1 MEWTPMQKKAVE
13 APISDILVTAA
24 AGSGKTQVLTGR
36 ILNRIQSGGDI
47 SKLLVITFTN
57 AAAAEMRSRIS
68 KKLTEAVKNEKD
80 AKKRH
85 RLERQLS
92 MADTADIS
100 TLHSFCLKLLRSYFY
115 KLDLDPAFSLVSN
128 YDRKI
133 MLSESLADTVSYF
146 YDTNNADFLEL
157 VDLVCDSKNDNKIAE
172 MISTLRSYALTD
184 PYPSDWLDNVSKAY
198 ESASDQ
204 NEPFSDRLV
213 KKATALLHDA
223 EASLKKAVRIAD
235 EAEGL
240 SPYSE
245 KFSSE
250 LSCFTS
256 FLESDITWDSLYTF
270 FNSSPFK
277 TAPTIRKECD
287 EAAKTECKALRDA
300 AKAIFDK
307 KAAPLIDVPYSDALS
322 DMLYMKKYV
331 RVLTEAAK
339 KSIEL
344 YTEKKQEKNTL
355 DFDDLE
361 HLVIR
366 LLSVENGDGTYSPSE
381 TADEISALYDEIYV
395 DEYQD
400 INAVQETIIKL
411 ISSER
416 RSRPNVFMVGDM
428 KQSIYRFRHT
438 DPEKIFGVK
447 AKTYTDISLC
457 TEKDKYI
464 KIPLAQNF
472 RSHPD
477 IIKAVNSVF
486 DILMTPQTGGI
497 EYSGDER
504 LSCGSTCYTK
514 ESPQPAASVKVL
526 TVTDANAQK
535 RRELEA
541 DYVAQRIKEIISSG
555 MQIYDKDLSAYRDIT
570 YRDIAILMRMPR
582 NRAGTFQA
590 YLKKYSIPVL
600 FDSEYNFFESKEIVI
615 LTSLLKIIDNPLQDI
630 DLIAVMRSPLF
641 NFNESELAEL
651 SLYGKPYFYR
661 AVCEASSEKS
671 PLGNKCFRL
680 TSKLKRW
687 RREASLSG
695 VYDFISRLIAEEA
708 YMSYV
713 SSMPESELHVA
724 NVNLFLGFA
733 KKSDSSSYKGLFNF
747 LKYIDELYTS
757 GGLDQEAS
765 DNSSINAVRI
775 MSIHKSKG
783 LEFPYV
789 FLCDTD
795 ADFNKKDTAGSL
807 FLDRD
812 FGIGINAFYPDR
824 HASTSPMV
832 KLITSKITDSALSEE
847 MRILYVALT
856 RAREYLEVTGCI
868 RLTKKNP
875 EFIRPEQKGYLMPSE
890 VYSASSYLD
899 WLLLAV
905 REGCSA
911 VLSKVDASQ
920 NDNDETAEAE
930 LRSLKEVPFDDAT
943 DEILSYTYSEEKLFS
958 VKNKYSVSELKKG
971 FTFDDTPS
979 PPPLFSFSSAS
990 LAKPEY
996 LNSDKVFTSLQKG
1009 SIMHYV
1015 VEHFD
1020 FSNSD
1025 VFAQLSAMNLT
1036 EAERAAVDTSALT
1049 AFISSDIAKRI
1060 AKSNA
1065 VFREVPFTFSKRL
1078 SELDGCIQSDRT
1090 VLVQGIIDCYFI
1102 ENEKIILLDYKTDK
1116 NITDAEAKRRYEK
1129 QLLLYSEALTKKY
1142 NLPVTEKYI
1151 YLFDSSRFIGL

>member
-13 APISDILVTAA
+13 APVSDILVTAA

-57 AAAAEMRSRIS
+57 AAAAEMRMRIS
-68 KKLTEAVKNEKD
+68 KKLTEAVKDEPD

-85 RLERQLS
+85 KLERQLS

-115 KLDLDPAFSLVSN
+115 KLDLDPAFSLVST

-133 MLSESLADTVSYF
+133 MLSESLADAISYF
-146 YDTNNADFLEL
+146 YDTDNADFLEL
-157 VDLVCDSKNDNKIAE
+157 VDLVCDSKNDNKIAD
-172 MISTLRSYALTD
+172 MISALRSYALTD
-184 PYPSDWLDNVSKAY
+184 SYPLDWLDSVNAAY
-198 ESASDQ
+198 ESASTQ
-204 NEPFSDRLV
+204 NDPFSDWLIN
-213 KKATALLHDA
+213 KATSLLTDA
-223 EASLKKAVRIAD
+223 EASLKKAVCLA
-235 EAEGL
+235 EESEGL
-240 SPYSE
+240 SAYAE
-245 KFSSE
+245 KFSLE

-256 FLESDITWDSLYTF
+256 FLKSDISWDSLYAFLST
-270 FNSSPFK
+270 SPFK

-287 EAAKTECKALRDA
+287 AAAKTECKALRDA

-307 KAAPLIDVPYSDALS
+307 KAAPLIDVPYSEALD

-344 YTEKKQEKNTL
+344 YNEKKQEKNTL

-381 TADEISALYDEIYV
+381 TADEISSLYDEIYV

-447 AKTYTDISLC
+447 AKAYTDISLAD
-457 TEKDKYI
+457 ENDKHI

-486 DILMTPQTGGI
+486 DLLMTPQTGGI
-497 EYSGDER
+497 EYTGDER

-514 ESPQPAASVKVL
+514 PSPRPAASVKVL
-526 TVTDANAQK
+526 TVTDANARE

-541 DYVAQRIKEIISSG
+541 DYVAQRIKEIIESG
-555 MQIYDKDLSAYRDIT
+555 LQIYDKDISGYRDIT

-582 NRAGTFQA
+582 NRAGAFQS

-651 SLYGKPYFYR
+651 SLYEKPYFYR
-661 AVCEASSEKS
+661 AVCEAANEETA
-671 PLGNKCFRL
+671 LGKKCFRL
-680 TSKLKRW
+680 TAKLKRW
-687 RREASLSG
+687 RKESSLSG

-713 SSMPESELHVA
+713 SSMPEGELHVA
-724 NVNLFLGFA
+724 NVNLFLSFA

-757 GGLDQEAS
+757 GGIDQEAS

-789 FLCDTD
+789 FLCDAD
-795 ADFNKKDTAGSL
+795 ADFSKKDTAGSL

-824 HASTSPMV
+824 HSSTSPMV

-875 EFIRPEQKGYLMPSE
+875 EFIRPEQKGYLLPSE

-899 WLLLAV
+899 WLLLAI

-911 VLSKVDASQ
+911 ALSTVDASHTE
-920 NDNDETAEAE
+920 DEQASE
-930 LRSLKEVPFDDAT
+930 LNIRPLKEVPFDRAT
-943 DEILSYTYSEEKLFS
+943 DEILSYAFSEEKLFS

-971 FTFDDTPS
+971 FSFDEEPL
-979 PPPLFSFSSAS
+979 PPPLFSFSPAS
-990 LAKPEY
+990 LSKPEY

-1015 VEHFD
+1015 VEHFN
-1020 FSNSD
+1020 FSDND
-1025 VFAQLSAMNLT
+1025 IDAQLLSMNLT
-1036 EAERAAVDTSALT
+1036 EAERASVDRSALK
-1049 AFISSDIAKRI
+1049 AFISSDIAKRM
-1060 AKSNA
+1060 AKSGA

-1078 SELDGCIQSDRT
+1078 SELDPSLESNRT

-1102 ENEKIILLDYKTDK
+1102 EDGKIILLDYKTDK
-1116 NITDAEAKRRYEK
+1116 SITDAEAKRRYEK